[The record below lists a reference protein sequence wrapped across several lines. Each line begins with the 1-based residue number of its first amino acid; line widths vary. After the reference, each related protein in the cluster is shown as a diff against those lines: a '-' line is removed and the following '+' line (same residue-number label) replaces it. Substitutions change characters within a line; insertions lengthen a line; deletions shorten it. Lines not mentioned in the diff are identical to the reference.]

1 MTRLLRPERQSGQR
15 EVALEN
21 PRSQN
26 PRTNKSWHLYS
37 PPAAA
42 QCRRHRNR
50 WWMMT
55 MQAANNRAD
64 PDALLSEVQA
74 ADFLNLSVRTLQ
86 AWRIKVAG
94 PRFVRAGRA
103 IRYRRSDLIAWI
115 DANTVAYPIS
125 TGAYR

>member
-1 MTRLLRPERQSGQR
+1 MTRLLSSEPTIGQK
-15 EVALEN
+15 EDVPEN

-37 PPAAA
+37 PAAIA

-50 WWMMT
+50 WWTMT

-64 PDALLSEVQA
+64 PDTLLTEVQA

-115 DANTVAYPIS
+115 DANTVA
-125 TGAYR
+125 